1 SFKDVAGLE
10 EAKAEVEEVV
20 EFLKDPDKY
29 TQLGGTLPKGVLL
42 VGPPGTGKTLLAKAT
57 AGEAHVPFFSL
68 SGSDFVEMF
77 VGVGAARVRDL
88 FKQAKEQA
96 PCIIFIDEIDAIGRS
111 RGKGS
116 MTGSND
122 ERENTLNQLLS
133 EMDGFNTDRDRKS
146 TRLNS

>member
-1 SFKDVAGLE
+1 IWLISIRLVILFWIFIFKWMNPGQQVMSIGKNKASLYDKQKDNEVSFKDVAGLE

-77 VGVGAARVRDL
+77 VGVGAARVR
-88 FKQAKEQA
+88 
-96 PCIIFIDEIDAIGRS
+96 
-111 RGKGS
+111 
-116 MTGSND
+116 
-122 ERENTLNQLLS
+122 
-133 EMDGFNTDRDRKS
+133 
-146 TRLNS
+146 